1 MMKMTSIGCA
11 FRPTRKERAVVRRL
25 KVRKIRYLTLRQ
37 VPGKKNPGTSGA
49 KSGKDSVLES
59 EGSSGSKETT
69 EETEEDS
76 LGLVQSETSE
86 PNQAIENESA
96 HKDLFGFSEDASQ
109 EISVNETTVG
119 ACNLAEEANSEILSA
134 STADGRGRE
143 TGMGENTGTDTAN
156 GPKIWLNPVESIP
169 RSPRNPSFGAFRAMD
184 ARKRSTETTV
194 KNNPPATA
202 AKGGGTG
209 IKNCLS
215 PPTVSEN
222 KGLKKVAT
230 RSKSISLK
238 ELSLSGRVGS
248 GSS

>member
-1 MMKMTSIGCA
+1 
-11 FRPTRKERAVVRRL
+11 
-25 KVRKIRYLTLRQ
+25 
-37 VPGKKNPGTSGA
+37 
-49 KSGKDSVLES
+49 
-59 EGSSGSKETT
+59 
-69 EETEEDS
+69 
-76 LGLVQSETSE
+76 VQSETSE
-86 PNQAIENESA
+86 PKQAIENESA
-96 HKDLFGFSEDASQ
+96 QEDLFGSSEDASQ

-215 PPTVSEN
+215 PLTVGLSEN